1 MSIFFLTFCINVHL
15 LKDFLQSILKIEI
28 TNIMLNK
35 NEPIEKIIE
44 FTELTEE
51 EIENIEKL

>member
-1 MSIFFLTFCINVHL
+1 
-15 LKDFLQSILKIEI
+15 
-28 TNIMLNK
+28 MLNK

-51 EIENIEKL
+51 EIENIEKLWRKIRW